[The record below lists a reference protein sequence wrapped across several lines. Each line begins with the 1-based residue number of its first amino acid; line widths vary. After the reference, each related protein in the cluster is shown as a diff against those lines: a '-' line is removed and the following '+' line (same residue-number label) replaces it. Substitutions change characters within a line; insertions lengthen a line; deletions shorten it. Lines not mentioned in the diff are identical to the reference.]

1 MTQTTETAGIV
12 RGLFAG
18 SFAEELLEPYPK
30 MREDEKEN
38 LELLLDSVRKFAEK
52 EIDSQAIDEGGMI
65 PESVKDGLAELGV
78 MGVTIPEEHGG
89 FGWSATAYC
98 RMMEEISL
106 YDASVA
112 THIGG
117 HLSLGSKG
125 IVLYGTEE
133 QKKRFLPRIA
143 TGEWVCAYALTEPSS
158 GSDAQALKS
167 RAVFDPARN
176 VWVLNGNKI
185 WCTNG
190 GYAHVIQTFART
202 PMPDG
207 REKIT
212 AFLVTRDMP
221 GFTSGKPE
229 YKMGIKGSNTVEL
242 AFQDVAIP
250 AENVVGEVGRGFKI
264 AVEILNTGRLSLAA
278 GCVGGIKV
286 AIRKALEHGETR
298 KQFGRPIVEFE
309 MLKEKF
315 AEMAVDAFALESM
328 VYLAAGLHDRKLDA
342 SLEAAICKIFGTEA
356 LWRATNHAVQVAGGT
371 GFMREYPYERA
382 VRDAR
387 VNMIFEGTN
396 EILRVLIALTGMQK
410 RGEYLKTV
418 GEALKSP
425 LSHTSVLSEYAA
437 GRLRRAVKPERLR
450 FVHDALRDQ
459 AAALETQAADFAGQ
473 VEAVIRRER
482 SHIVEREYLQ
492 RRLADAAI
500 DLYAMLATIARVSA
514 SIKER
519 GEEAAAEEI
528 RMARV
533 FCDAAWRRCRRNVRA
548 VESNQDADLD
558 AIVAGLR
565 ERKGYVSSLG

>member
-1 MTQTTETAGIV
+1 MTEKTEAGGVV

-18 SFAEELLEPYPK
+18 AFCEDLLTPFPR
-30 MREDEKEN
+30 MNEDEKEN
-38 LELLLDSVRKFAEK
+38 VEFLLDSLRKFAEK
-52 EIDSQAIDEGGMI
+52 EIDSRRIDEEGFI
-65 PESVKDGLAELGV
+65 PDSVKDGLAELGV

-89 FGWSATAYC
+89 FGWSMTAYC
-98 RMMEEISL
+98 RMMEEISHF
-106 YDASVA
+106 DGSVG
-112 THIGG
+112 THVGG

-125 IVLYGTEE
+125 LVLYGTEE
-133 QKKRFLPRIA
+133 QKKRFLPKIA
-143 TGEWVCAYALTEPSS
+143 TGEWVCAYALTEPQA
-158 GSDAQALKS
+158 GSDAQSMKS
-167 RAVFDPARN
+167 RAVWDEAKQA
-176 VWVLNGNKI
+176 WILNGNKI

-202 PMPDG
+202 PMKHG

-212 AFLVTRDMP
+212 AFVVTRDLP
-221 GFTSGKPE
+221 GFSSGKPE

-242 AFQDVAIP
+242 AFQDVPVP
-250 AENVVGEVGRGFKI
+250 ADCVIGEVGKGFKV
-264 AVEILNTGRLSLAA
+264 ALEILNTGRLSLAA
-278 GCVGGIKV
+278 GCVGGMKE
-286 AIRKALEHGETR
+286 AIARAVRHGEER
-298 KQFGRPIVEFE
+298 KQFGKSIIEFE

-328 VYLAAGLHDRKLDA
+328 VYLATGLFDRGVDV
-342 SLEAAICKIFGTEA
+342 SLEAAICKVFGTEA

-371 GFMREYPYERA
+371 GFMREYPFERA

-410 RGEYLKTV
+410 RGEYLKVV
-418 GEALKSP
+418 GEALKNP
-425 LSHTSVLSEYAA
+425 LSQAGVLGEYAA
-437 GRLRRAVKPERLR
+437 GRLRRAVKPERLH
-450 FVHDALRDQ
+450 FVHEALRDE
-459 AAALETQAADFAGQ
+459 AAALEAQTAEFAGQ

-514 SIKER
+514 SVKER

-528 RMARV
+528 RMAKV
-533 FCDAAWRRCRRNVRA
+533 FCDGAWRRVRRNVRA
-548 VESNQDADLD
+548 VETNHDADLD

-565 ERKGYVSSLG
+565 ERKGYTSNLS